1 MLLWV
6 PASRRGSAGFHI
18 SSCRLE
24 QHSSCLGY
32 SLPASLMETRGVSS
46 ITWQYVHRHMC
57 FMFFTVR
64 NFPVTFR
71 GRDVMFFKPKALEGW
86 YVCIY
91 GMYRHRAESKQ
102 TNYSQNTEV
111 SWLCE
116 SQRKHRLTFDFPRNR
131 FRPLALTVPCQ
142 TVVIM
147 EQNFKMWLAS
157 SHWVSESEVQQTT
170 SNTHGISWHLILE
183 LPNAIYSL

>member
-1 MLLWV
+1 MFNESEKEESLWWFQNRAWWRESERGTPLPTPPPSFWCHNV
-6 PASRRGSAGFHI
+6 HVLVCVCTCSSGCQPAGEAVQAFISARVGWSSTAPASATA
-18 SSCRLE
+18 C
-24 QHSSCLGY
+24 
-32 SLPASLMETRGVSS
+32 LPASLMETRGVSS

-71 GRDVMFFKPKALEGW
+71 GRYLMFFKPKALEGW

-111 SWLCE
+111 S
-116 SQRKHRLTFDFPRNR
+116 
-131 FRPLALTVPCQ
+131 
-142 TVVIM
+142 
-147 EQNFKMWLAS
+147 
-157 SHWVSESEVQQTT
+157 
-170 SNTHGISWHLILE
+170 
-183 LPNAIYSL
+183 